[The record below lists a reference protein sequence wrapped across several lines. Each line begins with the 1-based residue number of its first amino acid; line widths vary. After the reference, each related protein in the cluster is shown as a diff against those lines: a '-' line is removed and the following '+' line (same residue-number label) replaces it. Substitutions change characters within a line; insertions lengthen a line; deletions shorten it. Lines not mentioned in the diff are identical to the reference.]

1 SGFGESAPFE
11 APFYSAETTD
21 SALAML
27 TRWLAPRVVGRSFRD
42 IAHLNE
48 VLGEGIRGNHFARA
62 GIETAVWDLLAR
74 RNGISLHELIRHQ
87 LGQLGVPA
95 EYRESRPYFESGVAL
110 GIPPGQ
116 DLALLRAWA
125 EQSLKEGY
133 HRVKIKV
140 KPGWDTVPTRAVRE
154 VIGAHFPFWVD
165 ANAAYRLEEHYPAL
179 KALDGYGLLFV
190 EQPLHHDDLLD
201 HAELARRLTT
211 PICIDESLK
220 DARVGRQALA
230 VGAASVWNIKIQRVG
245 GLYEAC
251 RLYKLGV
258 ENGVRIWGGTMPE
271 SGIGGAAMMALAS
284 FEGFAEPADIEPSA
298 RWYGPGRDLLEMEMD
313 RQGRIRVPTDPG
325 LGLPISEENFRHYC
339 ELVYEQ

>member
-1 SGFGESAPFE
+1 MESSHAPAIQEEFRVDRVRIFLAAIPLEVPFTISGGTLAVRKSLIVELAGDGIGGFGESAPFE

-27 TRWLAPRVVGRSFRD
+27 TRWLAPRVVGRSFSD

-62 GIETAVWDLLAR
+62 GIETAAWDLVAR
-74 RNGISLHELIRHQ
+74 RNGISLQELIRHQ
-87 LGQLGVPA
+87 LGKLGVPA

-116 DLALLRAWA
+116 DLALLCAWA
-125 EQSLKEGY
+125 EQSLKDGY

-140 KPGWDTVPTRAVRE
+140 KPGWDAVPTRAVRE
-154 VIGAHFPFWVD
+154 VIGADFPFWVD
-165 ANAAYRLEEHYPAL
+165 ANAAYRLEEHYPTL
-179 KALDGYGLLFV
+179 KALDEYELLFV
-190 EQPLHHDDLLD
+190 EQPLHHDDLID

-220 DARVGRQALA
+220 DARAGRQALA

-258 ENGVRIWGGTMPE
+258 ENGVRIWGGT
-271 SGIGGAAMMALAS
+271 
-284 FEGFAEPADIEPSA
+284 
-298 RWYGPGRDLLEMEMD
+298 
-313 RQGRIRVPTDPG
+313 
-325 LGLPISEENFRHYC
+325 
-339 ELVYEQ
+339 